1 MNYNPKKYVLI
12 QARTSSSR
20 LFGKCIFYI
29 KNKEIIHLLYDRIK
43 SKNYKTTILTSN
55 HTTDDYLSNF
65 LKKKKISFFRGD
77 LDNVRKRFLD
87 YTSSFHA
94 KDIIIR
100 CTADNLFIDKF
111 IINDLIKKFEF
122 SKKNYL
128 KIDRKKSFLPYG
140 LSVEIFTVGALRE
153 IKANSK
159 NDLEHVTPSLKKNKK
174 KIEDVKI
181 NYNNNSYNQRCTID
195 TVYDYF
201 KIKYIF
207 ENFNNKAKTKW
218 YKLCNDLNKVNKKKI
233 EKEIKKKFD
242 KIVLGTAQLGFQY
255 GINNQN
261 KKLNNKEVFK
271 ILTFAKTNYI
281 KHLDTAESYK
291 KSEKE

>member
-122 SKKNYL
+122 SKK
-128 KIDRKKSFLPYG
+128 K
-140 LSVEIFTVGALRE
+140 LS
-153 IKANSK
+153 
-159 NDLEHVTPSLKKNKK
+159 
-174 KIEDVKI
+174 
-181 NYNNNSYNQRCTID
+181 
-195 TVYDYF
+195 
-201 KIKYIF
+201 
-207 ENFNNKAKTKW
+207 
-218 YKLCNDLNKVNKKKI
+218 
-233 EKEIKKKFD
+233 
-242 KIVLGTAQLGFQY
+242 
-255 GINNQN
+255 
-261 KKLNNKEVFK
+261 
-271 ILTFAKTNYI
+271 
-281 KHLDTAESYK
+281 
-291 KSEKE
+291 